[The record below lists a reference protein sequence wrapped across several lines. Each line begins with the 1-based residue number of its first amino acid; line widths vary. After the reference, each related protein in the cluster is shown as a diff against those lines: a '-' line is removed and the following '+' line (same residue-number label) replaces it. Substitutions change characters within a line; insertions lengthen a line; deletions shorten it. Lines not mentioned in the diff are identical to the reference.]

1 MCRSPRYTVSIFIY
15 RYRIVSSVSVSKTSI
30 WTLRRYTNVVLL
42 GRVAL
47 VAQRPIVVKLSRG
60 RSVSVGL
67 YVRASVGLSSALW
80 QNGGSDQDAVWHHRS
95 DGSRDEAGSGV
106 WGSVHGKGYFVL
118 GANLGRAIV
127 TNGGFTAYVHV
138 RQHHDAALFPNY
150 FGQTCY
156 VSS

>member
-1 MCRSPRYTVSIFIY
+1 VRIGQTNQLSLIRNKVYIIKPRCSPSAAAYNRQTFSWTICRSY
-15 RYRIVSSVSVSKTSI
+15 
-30 WTLRRYTNVVLL
+30 
-42 GRVAL
+42 G
-47 VAQRPIVVKLSRG
+47 
-60 RSVSVGL
+60 
-67 YVRASVGLSSALW
+67 RASVGLSSALW
-80 QNGGSDQDAVWHHRS
+80 QNGGSDPVAVWHYRS

-106 WGSVHGKGYFVL
+106 WGSVYGKGYFVF
-118 GANLGRAIV
+118 GANLERAIV